1 MQEPV
6 PNATQAVRYAIELL
20 TLYVSSVE
28 DGHADA
34 ADYISQRLT
43 GIDALDPIEVIR
55 GQLYLGEMLLL
66 ALTKAEGAQGDEYRQ
81 KAVEWLAALSVK
93 LPE

>member
-6 PNATQAVRYAIELL
+6 PNATQAIRYAIELL
-20 TLYVSSVE
+20 TFYVSSAE
-28 DGHADA
+28 DGHAEA

-43 GIDALDPIEVIR
+43 GIDAPEPIEVIR
-55 GQLYLGEMLLL
+55 GQLFLGEILLI
-66 ALTKAEGAQGDEYRQ
+66 ALTKAEGAQGDEHRQ
-81 KAVEWLAALSVK
+81 RAVEWLAALSLH